1 MTVELVAPSISV
13 TLLEPS
19 LAMKI
24 LSVTG
29 VGAVISPALECIYH
43 REGLRLRRLSHEQPN
58 QQGKTNFRKFCE

>member
-43 REGLRLRRLSHEQPN
+43 REGLRLREAGWSAEHAGR
-58 QQGKTNFRKFCE
+58 GDK